1 MSSFPPLSA
10 GASRGASRPGFVTR
24 WQESASGVLFGRQ
37 PSFSPDSEELR
48 HARERWANPVNR
60 PSLRQVL
67 WVTAFLAFLY
77 WSWAGIEGD
86 IVRLA
91 TRLTSSSRVWREFAD
106 PDWEVLR
113 RCIDATIVTVQM
125 SVIGILG
132 ASLLSLPFGL
142 AAARNVSNPVVYH
155 TTRMFLS
162 LVRSVPDLIWAIIFV
177 ITVGLG
183 PFAGTLAI
191 IVGTTGSFGKLFA
204 EAIESVDPRPVE
216 AVRATGAPNLS
227 ASLFSILPQA
237 FPLILSYVL
246 FYWESTVRNAAIF
259 GLVGAGG
266 IGVLINTYLGLLR
279 YDRLAVAVL
288 CTLVAVIIIDR
299 VSAIIRA
306 RLL

>member
-1 MSSFPPLSA
+1 MSSVPPLSA
-10 GASRGASRPGFVTR
+10 GASRGATRPGFVTR

-37 PSFSPDSEELR
+37 PSFAPASEELR

-77 WSWAGIEGD
+77 WSWTGIEGD
-86 IVRLA
+86 IVKLA

-142 AAARNVSNPVVYH
+142 AAARNVSSPLVYH
-155 TTRMFLS
+155 TTRAFLS

-216 AVRATGAPNLS
+216 AVRATGAPSLS
-227 ASLFSILPQA
+227 ASLFSVLPQA

-299 VSAIIRA
+299 VSAVIRA

>member
-1 MSSFPPLSA
+1 M
-10 GASRGASRPGFVTR
+10 TR

-48 HARERWANPVNR
+48 HARERWANPVSR

>member
-1 MSSFPPLSA
+1 M
-10 GASRGASRPGFVTR
+10 
-24 WQESASGVLFGRQ
+24 LFGRQ